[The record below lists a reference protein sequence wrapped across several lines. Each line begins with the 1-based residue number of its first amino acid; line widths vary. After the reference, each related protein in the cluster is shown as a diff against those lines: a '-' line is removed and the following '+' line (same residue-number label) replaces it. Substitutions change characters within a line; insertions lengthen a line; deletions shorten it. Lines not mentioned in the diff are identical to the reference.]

1 MQSVAGHRLENE
13 TGREAGAKVVR
24 SAARNAPFGR
34 SPQMGRSLMIGRGL
48 TGLSLALL
56 LAGCGS
62 WNPFSKAP
70 PDAPLALVE
79 FKSSMNPKV
88 AWTYSIGK
96 AGLAAFAPVV
106 AGNSV
111 YVAAADGSLARL
123 DSASG
128 KAQWRINVGS
138 PLGAGVGS
146 DGENVAVVSSKGL
159 LMTFDGSGK
168 LRWKEQLPS
177 EVLSPPAVGDGM
189 VVVRSGDN
197 RISAY
202 DAQTG
207 TRRWS
212 SLRTIPPLVLHGS
225 PGIVIDSGIVY
236 VAQPGGKLLALS
248 GINGGARW
256 ESIVADPKGTTELER
271 VADVVGRP
279 VLVGHE
285 ICATAYQGRL
295 SCFDAGNG
303 VVRWGKDWSSY
314 TGPAVDER
322 FVFAVDTKSV
332 ISGFAREAG
341 QSVWRNE
348 KLLYRQLSTPISLG
362 RAVVVGDYKGFL
374 HFLGREDGAF
384 LARLSTDGSPMVG
397 SPVLAGDRAIFQT
410 QGGTV
415 LAVATE

>member
-1 MQSVAGHRLENE
+1 MTMQSMAGGKLANE
-13 TGREAGAKVVR
+13 TGLIGMRC
-24 SAARNAPFGR
+24 F
-34 SPQMGRSLMIGRGL
+34 LGRGI
-48 TGLSLALL
+48 TGLALALL
-56 LAGCGS
+56 LAGCS
-62 WNPFSKAP
+62 SLNPFAKAP
-70 PDAPLALVE
+70 PDAPRALVE
-79 FKSSMNPKV
+79 FKSSMSPKV

-96 AGLAAFAPVV
+96 AGLAVFAPVV
-106 AGNSV
+106 AGESV
-111 YVAAADGSLARL
+111 FVASSDGSLARL
-123 DSASG
+123 DAASG

-138 PLGAGVGS
+138 KLGAGVGS
-146 DGENVAVVSSKGL
+146 DGENVAVVSTKGL
-159 LMTFDGSGK
+159 LMVFDGSGK
-168 LRWKEQLPS
+168 ARWKEQLPS
-177 EVLSPPAVGDGM
+177 EALSTPVVGEGM

-212 SLRTIPPLVLHGS
+212 SLRSIPPLVLHGA

-256 ESIVADPKGTTELER
+256 ESVVADPKGTTELER

-279 VLVGHE
+279 VLAGHE

-295 SCFDAGNG
+295 SCFDASNG
-303 VVRWGKDWSSY
+303 VVRWGKDWSSFN
-314 TGPAVDER
+314 GPAVDER
-322 FVFAVDTKSV
+322 FVFAVDTTGV

-348 KLLYRQLSTPISLG
+348 KLLNRQLSTPISLG

-384 LARLSTDGSPMVG
+384 LARLSTDGSPMAG
-397 SPVLAGDRAIFQT
+397 SPVLAGDRAVFQT
-410 QGGTV
+410 RDGTV